1 MNEVEPVLVLVLVLV
16 VVEVEVVVVV
26 VGATEIGVVDIGEV
40 LDVVVVVVELEVIGW
55 TAIGATLIGWMFMV
69 EFDDVVAGYTV
80 VVVVTVVPVWVFV
93 VEDCSVQILVL
104 ALKLAQYSHLPRST
118 TK

>member
-1 MNEVEPVLVLVLVLV
+1 
-16 VVEVEVVVVV
+16 
-26 VGATEIGVVDIGEV
+26 
-40 LDVVVVVVELEVIGW
+40 
-55 TAIGATLIGWMFMV
+55 MV
-69 EFDDVVAGYTV
+69 EFEDVGLAGYTVV

-118 TK
+118 TKYVEGGHFTQPSPTEF